1 MNSDKLGWWTRI
13 RLCWTVLTK
22 GEYDPTQYRT
32 RLAQEQWDICRQRDK
47 EMNACARPRTEV
59 SPSEYGPDQ

>member
-32 RLAQEQWDICRQRDK
+32 RLAQEQWDIC
-47 EMNACARPRTEV
+47 
-59 SPSEYGPDQ
+59 